1 MLTAAELRKRSASLL
16 VHGQGLLTQV
26 SNDALVEF
34 AVTLSSFSEFLHGQ
48 GLAGLSQLSRGIE
61 ENALALLDAQTDSP
75 RPVDHTVIVQR
86 TQELVQRV
94 EDYLSDHQN
103 AAPERRTH
111 GANGAA
117 ETVVQQRVWLFGSS
131 GSAWQELALQLGHFN
146 IEASFHQ
153 VRSLPGHT
161 EEPTLVLL
169 SVAGLETP
177 QAIEQVKQLRERFT
191 ASTLLVH
198 QLKDDFQT
206 LRDALNAGADHCL
219 PQGITPTQ
227 LLGRILDLFSVQQQ
241 DPYHVLVVEDSL
253 TASHAIQ
260 RSLALCG
267 IQALCVSQPQ
277 QVLPA
282 LTRQPPDLI
291 LLDMY
296 LPDCTGIEVARVIR
310 QHPEFLSLPIV
321 YLSSEAQIPMQVQ
334 ALRHGGDHFLTKPY
348 NPVVLNAVV
357 QSKIERYRMLRA
369 AMERDS
375 LTGLYN
381 HNTSKARLGSAIRQ
395 ARNSGQPLCVAMV
408 DIDYFK
414 KINDSYGHPMGD
426 QVIRNVSWF
435 LRQHLRRSD
444 LIGRYGG
451 EEFLLVLPD
460 TTLDQAARMLDRIRE
475 EFAQIRH
482 SNQDASCSAT
492 VSAGVAALQDNDSTE
507 SLVKQADVALYNAKH
522 QGRNRIVTAQ

>member
-1 MLTAAELRKRSASLL
+1 MLTASELRKRSATLL
-16 VHGQGLLTQV
+16 VHGQDLLTQV
-26 SNDALVEF
+26 SDDALVEF
-34 AVTLSSFSEFLHGQ
+34 AVTLSSFSEFLHAQ
-48 GLAGLSQLSRGIE
+48 GLSGLSQLSRSIE
-61 ENALALLDAQTDSP
+61 ENALSLLDTEGTQP
-75 RPVDHTVIVQR
+75 IDHTVIVQR
-86 TQELVQRV
+86 TQDLVKRID
-94 EDYLSDHQN
+94 DYLTDHQQ
-103 AAPERRTH
+103 AALERRTH
-111 GANGAA
+111 GASASPDPL
-117 ETVVQQRVWLFGSS
+117 VQQRVWIFGSS

-146 IEASFHQ
+146 IEAAFHQ
-153 VRSLPGHT
+153 LRNLPGHA

-169 SVAGLETP
+169 SVAGLDAA
-177 QAIEQVKQLRERFT
+177 QAIEQVRQLRERFT
-191 ASTLLVH
+191 AGVLLIH
-198 QLKDDFQT
+198 QLNGDFHS

-219 PQGITPTQ
+219 PVGTTPTQ
-227 LLGRILDLFSVQQQ
+227 LLGRILDLFSIQQQ
-241 DPYHVLVVEDSL
+241 DPYHVLVIEDSL

-267 IQALCVSQPQ
+267 IQAQWVSQPQ

-282 LTRQPPDLI
+282 LMQQPPDLI

-296 LPDCTGIEVARVIR
+296 LPNCTGIEVARVIR

-369 AMERDS
+369 AMERDG

-381 HNTSKARLGSAIRQ
+381 HNTSKVRLTTAIRQ
-395 ARNSGQPLCVAMV
+395 ARDSGQPLCVAMV
-408 DIDYFK
+408 DIDFFK
-414 KINDSYGHPMGD
+414 KINDNYGHPMGD

-460 TTLDQAARMLDRIRE
+460 TSLQQAAQMLDRIRQ
-475 EFAQIRH
+475 EFAQIH
-482 SNQDASCSAT
+482 HANQEAICSAT
-492 VSAGVAALQDNDSTE
+492 VSAGVAALLDNDTTE

-522 QGRNRIVTAQ
+522 QGRNRVVMAQ